1 MLFKPQRL
9 PEKTPLVIPRQVSKP
24 LDYYFLLLLGDA
36 LSLCAALFC
45 ACVWRAFL
53 GELFPELPPF
63 ELWDSWHDFISRA
76 WMFLPLFG
84 ALAFHRA
91 YDRRLPF
98 WEETRELLSA
108 LFWGFVLI
116 YALIFMKKMGEQT
129 SRLTF
134 VLWALLSFFFVPLG
148 RYLYKNFLF
157 RWKRYNSAALIL
169 GAGEAGRAL
178 ARALKKERYLGYRV
192 VGFLDDRPQLHG
204 RIIEGLKVFGPL
216 RQAGKFVRLMGVEAF
231 FVEGV
236 AFSPQR
242 LAEIYAFSQ
251 RLVKEILIVPEFF
264 GLGILNAEL
273 SCLFSQHLFLLRIR
287 NNLIFTVNR
296 VIKRLFD
303 VCFVLLSLPVVAP
316 LMALIACLIKLDSPG
331 PVFFRQQRLGEGGKT
346 FWLWKFRTMYLNSEE
361 ILGKHLVRYPEAA
374 REWYHF
380 RKLKHDPRVTRMG
393 RFLRRFSLD
402 ELPQF
407 FNILKGEMSL
417 VGPRPM
423 MVEEFH
429 IYYKEHAPFYF
440 SVKPGLTGL
449 WQVSG
454 RNLLPFEERIRL
466 DVWYVLNW
474 SFWLDLVII
483 IRTFG
488 AILSQKGSY

>member
-24 LDYYFLLLLGDA
+24 LDYYVFLVLGDT
-36 LSLCAALFC
+36 LSLCLALFL
-45 ACVWRAFL
+45 ACVLRAVL
-53 GELFPELPPF
+53 GRIFPSLPPF
-63 ELWDSWHDFISRA
+63 DLWSSWQDCLCRA
-76 WMFLPLFG
+76 WMFLPLLG
-84 ALAFHRA
+84 ALAFYRA

-98 WEETRELLSA
+98 WEETRELLAA
-108 LFWGFVLI
+108 LFWGFILI

-134 VLWALLSFFFVPLG
+134 VFWALFSFFLVPLG
-148 RYLYKNFLF
+148 RYFYKGFLF
-157 RWKRYNSAALIL
+157 RFKRYNSAALIL

-178 ARALKKERYLGYRV
+178 ARALKKEKYLGYRV
-192 VGFLDDRPQLHG
+192 VGFLDDRPHLHG
-204 RIIEGLKVFGPL
+204 RVIEGLKVFGPL

-236 AFSPQR
+236 SFSAQR

-287 NNLIFTVNR
+287 NNLIFTANR

-303 VCFVLLSLPVVAP
+303 VCFVVLSLPLTLP
-316 LMALIACLIKLDSPG
+316 LMGIIALLIKLDSPG
-331 PVFFRQQRLGEGGKT
+331 PVFFRQERLGEGGRT
-346 FWLWKFRTMYLNSEE
+346 FWLWKFRTMYTNGDE
-361 ILGKHLVRYPEAA
+361 ILQEHLVRFPEAA
-374 REWYHF
+374 RQWCRY
-380 RKLKHDPRVTRMG
+380 RKLQQDPRVTRMG

-429 IYYKEHAPFYF
+429 LYYKEQAPFYF

-488 AILSQKGSY
+488 AILSKKGSY